1 MCTAAIR
8 EHVERLAL
16 SSRALAAVGA
26 AVQARAAGTPLDPVV
41 QARIDEVL
49 DALGARLMV
58 EQADPAELR
67 PVLGGIRTELFLAAR
82 LVSGGP
88 PGTAWSSTDP
98 AVLQAAGD
106 VSAAFPAALKRT
118 IAPRLDGLPE
128 RLAAPGAAFLDV
140 GVGVAAMA
148 VEMVRQ
154 WPSLRVVGVDP
165 WAASVALA
173 RGNVRAAGLADRIEL
188 REQRAED
195 LADEDRFDLAW
206 VPSVFIPREALP
218 SVLQRVARALR
229 PGGWLLLAFAH
240 PGADPLAAA
249 LARLRTALWGGTEAT
264 PSEMVDALARN
275 GLVEVTPL
283 PGPPASAVA
292 MVAGRR
298 PGTRLPRPSVRV

>member
-1 MCTAAIR
+1 
-8 EHVERLAL
+8 
-16 SSRALAAVGA
+16 
-26 AVQARAAGTPLDPVV
+26 
-41 QARIDEVL
+41 
-49 DALGARLMV
+49 
-58 EQADPAELR
+58 
-67 PVLGGIRTELFLAAR
+67 
-82 LVSGGP
+82 
-88 PGTAWSSTDP
+88 
-98 AVLQAAGD
+98 
-106 VSAAFPAALKRT
+106 LKRT

-148 VEMVRQ
+148 TEMVRQ

-195 LADEDRFDLAW
+195 PPDEDRFDLAW

-218 SVLQRVARALR
+218 SVLERVARALR

-249 LARLRTALWGGTEAT
+249 LARLRTALWGGTDAT
-264 PSEMVDALARN
+264 PSEMVDALTRS